1 MWGRRI
7 LWPTRSCRINL
18 REWIMPT
25 KRRPLPVTRSVL
37 VPLIYLGSAV
47 CMPRTDKSVRARLC
61 ATHLPIR
68 KSTSKAPAL
77 RIVFTLRIA
86 GSLSFNPFHAL
97 TIFDIS
103 RTARLGFGT
112 VPQEND
118 AVCNVT
124 TLEYDRG
131 DGLGFSTLHS
141 IGLAMQHSGG
151 VCNKCIN

>member
-1 MWGRRI
+1 
-7 LWPTRSCRINL
+7 
-18 REWIMPT
+18 MPT
-25 KRRPLPVTRSVL
+25 KRRPLPVTRSVF

-47 CMPRTDKSVRARLC
+47 CMPRTDKSARAQLC
-61 ATHLPIR
+61 ATHLPIS

-118 AVCNVT
+118 AVCNAT
-124 TLEYDRG
+124 ALDYNRG
-131 DGLGFSTLHS
+131 DGLEHSGFSTFHS
-141 IGLAMQHSGG
+141 IGLAIQHSGG
-151 VCNKCIN
+151 ACYR